1 MSHEVET
8 MAYANETPWHGLG
21 TPVADNLT
29 PAQMLN
35 AAGLNWQVKKKALVV
50 DELDHTLTSH
60 YALVR
65 DTDNKILGVC
75 GSDYTPTQNQDV
87 FEFFDKFCKAGDMK
101 METAGSL
108 HGGKIV
114 WGLA

>member
-29 PAQMLN
+29 PAQMLE

-50 DELDHTLTSH
+50 DELDHVLSSH

-65 DTDNKILGVC
+65 DTDSKILGVC
-75 GSDYTPTQNQDV
+75 GSDYNPTQNQEV

-108 HGGKIV
+108 HGG
-114 WGLA
+114 

>member
-1 MSHEVET
+1 MAHEVET
-8 MAYANETPWHGLG
+8 MAYANQTPWHGLG

-50 DELDHTLTSH
+50 DELDHVLTSH

-65 DTDNKILGVC
+65 DTDSKILAILLDHATFSKAFTFVALALIFC
-75 GSDYTPTQNQDV
+75 GND
-87 FEFFDKFCKAGDMK
+87 
-101 METAGSL
+101 L
-108 HGGKIV
+108 
-114 WGLA
+114 

>member
-29 PAQMLN
+29 PAQMLE

-50 DELDHTLTSH
+50 DELDHVLSSH
-60 YALVR
+60 FALVR
-65 DTDNKILGVC
+65 DTDSKILGVC
-75 GSDYTPTQNQDV
+75 GSDLSIAMNHCGVLRKMTGF
-87 FEFFDKFCKAGDMK
+87 FERH
-101 METAGSL
+101 E
-108 HGGKIV
+108 
-114 WGLA
+114 WGY